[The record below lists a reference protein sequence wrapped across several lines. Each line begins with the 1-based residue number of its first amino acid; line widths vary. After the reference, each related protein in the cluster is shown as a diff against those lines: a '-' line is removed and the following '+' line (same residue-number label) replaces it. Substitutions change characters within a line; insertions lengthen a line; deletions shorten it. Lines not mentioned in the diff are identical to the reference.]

1 MIMKTNTR
9 HTELNNR
16 HAELVSASLI
26 NKTPNQVR
34 GDRHLSK
41 FRMTI
46 FCFFLITTRLFAS
59 PATSVQEYTLENG
72 MQVFLLEDSS
82 DARVHI
88 EFTCRAGF
96 SSQTQSTNGFFKLF
110 TRLVKAATPSLNFTD
125 VQCNADSS
133 RYFLDISPS
142 QTEDALFTLSDAV
155 FSLDFSDEMISKEF
169 SDLKKE
175 VSDNA
180 NTMSTLINA
189 AIDSRVF
196 SGAPWQHDSG
206 IYPPVFKKTSEKTA
220 RTILKQ
226 IGEQWYTPK
235 NCAIFISG
243 NINTERTLIWL
254 RNSFGRFYSSFR
266 TPQEKPAAPVNRQ
279 RKYVLHSNEISGN
292 LTQLVIQYTML
303 DMEQSD
309 LLALTLGY
317 EGSLFK
323 QLLLG
328 FEELNIPGDEYIN
341 VSAAHKKDSS
351 RLIIQTL
358 LQPPEDKKAA
368 AKTNS
373 FKQAELFLSQLSLI
387 PEVVRPEEFEY
398 AKNQLE
404 YSLNRTAAVPQK
416 LMENLS
422 SFWALQPYLQP
433 DFQINLQPQENPS
446 EEYASPTTEL
456 MMNRSQKL
464 RKNTL
469 TESLAQLESE
479 QPFIFIL
486 INSKDYKANKKAYT
500 AAGFEEINEK
510 NASWY
515 VQEMFKE
522 MREEAAPQTN
532 QLFTILSNTSDNNY
546 YQKNKNSISQ
556 SELSNGIKVYSK
568 QNSLSHQTSLV
579 LSIKGGKY
587 NSNDDNGFEEVMI
600 NLLAGMIQKKL
611 FAGQEEGLITGAPYV
626 TSRTDLFSSQIIIEF
641 DTEDTLAAC
650 RIIADAIIFGEI
662 APADADRAVSA
673 RKYRKR
679 LENGTAANQMYGK
692 LIENLYGAGGLANIY
707 EAENEILSDT
717 DYTKI
722 LAAYP
727 ALLDASRYSVIA
739 VGNVD
744 TNLTQILE
752 KTLGLLTQTNLPG
765 AGDGLNSSDGLSSP
779 DQQMAAY
786 EPSSPDGQSSPDEQ
800 SSSALPATPA
810 QIRDLY
816 VTVRHTFLTDIPAE
830 KAGPQPAV
838 LIPTTEFLDPVI
850 YGGKA
855 PPQGTKEAAL
865 YNAVL
870 SYLGTLIGENYAVSV
885 QLPKA
890 GLELGTLTV
899 QNVARTRELDSQ
911 YKSAVQKIEEELGKL
926 QANENIVRAIKDNW
940 IQKEMYETGSNTGT
954 ALLMQKGFE
963 LTPDKA
969 ALWYLEEY
977 NYIQNAT
984 AQDFL
989 EILEYFPVRA
999 QFRVY
1004 SSDSKK

>member
-1 MIMKTNTR
+1 MLKRFAVI
-9 HTELNNR
+9 
-16 HAELVSASLI
+16 AI
-26 NKTPNQVR
+26 
-34 GDRHLSK
+34 
-41 FRMTI
+41 
-46 FCFFLITTRLFAS
+46 FFLTVRLFAS
-59 PATSVQEYTLENG
+59 PAAAVQEYTLENG
-72 MQVFLLEDSS
+72 MQAFLLEDSS

-125 VQCNADSS
+125 LQCNADSS

-142 QTEDALFTLSDAV
+142 QTETTLFTLSDAV
-155 FSLDFSDEMISKEF
+155 FSQDFSDEMISKEF
-169 SDLKKE
+169 SALKKE

-196 SGAPWQHDSG
+196 SSAPWKHDSG

-220 RTILKQ
+220 RTLLKQ

-235 NCAIFISG
+235 NSAIFISG

-254 RNSFGRFYSSFR
+254 RNSFGRFYSSFK

-279 RKYVLHSNEISGN
+279 RKYVLHSNEISSD

-303 DMEQSD
+303 DMEESD

-323 QLLLG
+323 QQALS

-368 AKTNS
+368 AQTNS
-373 FKQAELFLSQLSLI
+373 FKQSELFLKQLDLI
-387 PEVVRPEEFEY
+387 PQIVRPEEFEY

-404 YSLNRTAAVPQK
+404 YSLNRTTAVPQS

-422 SFWALQPYLQP
+422 SFWALQPYLQTE
-433 DFQINLQPQENPS
+433 ENDS
-446 EEYASPTTEL
+446 EDYASPTAEL

-464 RKNTL
+464 RQNTL
-469 TESLAQLESE
+469 TESLAQLQSE

-522 MREEAAPQTN
+522 MREETAPQTN
-532 QLFTILSNTSDNNY
+532 QIYTVLNDAGDNNY
-546 YQKNKNSISQ
+546 YQKNKNSIAEA
-556 SELSNGIKVYSK
+556 ELSNGIKIYTK
-568 QNSLSHQTSLV
+568 QNTLSHQTSLV

-587 NSNDDNGFEEVMI
+587 NSHDDNGFEEVMI

-626 TSRTDLFSSQIIIEF
+626 TSKTDLFSSQIIIEF

-707 EAENEILSDT
+707 EAENEILLDT

-739 VGNVD
+739 VGNTD
-744 TNLTQILE
+744 SNLTQILE
-752 KTLGLLTQTNLPG
+752 KTLGLLTQTNWQSSL
-765 AGDGLNSSDGLSSP
+765 DEQNSHNKPLAS
-779 DQQMAAY
+779 Y
-786 EPSSPDGQSSPDEQ
+786 EPSSPDGQSTHSAQSSPNTQISPNGQ
-800 SSSALPATPA
+800 SSSNGPSSPDQPAA
-810 QIRDLY
+810 SAKNRDLY

-850 YGGKA
+850 YGGKT

-870 SYLGTLIGENYAVSV
+870 NYLGTEFAGNYAVNV
-885 QLPKA
+885 QLPRA

-899 QNVARTRELDSQ
+899 QNVTHTRELDAQ
-911 YKSAVQKIEEELGKL
+911 YKTAVQKIQEELNRL

-954 ALLMQKGFE
+954 ALLMQKGLE
-963 LTPDKA
+963 LAPDKS

-977 NYIQNAT
+977 NYIQNASS
-984 AQDFL
+984 QDFL

-1004 SSDSKK
+1004 SADSKK